1 MKLVSNTV
9 LQSMWHVR
17 SSNYMYPWLLPYE
30 TVMDSTFEN
39 VLSYKKK
46 KDYSCRAQNR
56 LRHINLT
63 FFVSKFLFMHSKKRS
78 S

>member
-46 KDYSCRAQNR
+46 DYSCRAQNR